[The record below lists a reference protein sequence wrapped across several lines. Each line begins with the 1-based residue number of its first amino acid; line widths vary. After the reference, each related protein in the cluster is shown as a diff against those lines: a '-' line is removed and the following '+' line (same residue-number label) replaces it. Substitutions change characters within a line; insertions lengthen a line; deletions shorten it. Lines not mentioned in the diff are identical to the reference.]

1 MPALQIG
8 HLICFEAV
16 RAPTTRLTCL
26 LSTTG
31 AVDTEETADSIWA
44 SSDVPAPIWIEWVS
58 LPASSSESE
67 SRLSNTDSS
76 ALRIDN
82 TGEEIDETVPA
93 TEAASRLARLTVYW
107 PGEGDHYTGR
117 RMSSTGV
124 YLVTAIARLI
134 PRSFPMAVS

>member
-1 MPALQIG
+1 
-8 HLICFEAV
+8 
-16 RAPTTRLTCL
+16 
-26 LSTTG
+26 
-31 AVDTEETADSIWA
+31 
-44 SSDVPAPIWIEWVS
+44 VS